1 MNIVEFE
8 NRIDRFEEEQELLR
22 QMALEES
29 FQVGDL
35 VVFTNENMQ
44 AFFGKGIHTVENVTS
59 VLVVVRLWHDK
70 RSINVKLEDIAHVSP
85 EEFSMATTFV
95 K

>member
-70 RSINVKLEDIAHVSP
+70 RSINVKLEDIAHVNP